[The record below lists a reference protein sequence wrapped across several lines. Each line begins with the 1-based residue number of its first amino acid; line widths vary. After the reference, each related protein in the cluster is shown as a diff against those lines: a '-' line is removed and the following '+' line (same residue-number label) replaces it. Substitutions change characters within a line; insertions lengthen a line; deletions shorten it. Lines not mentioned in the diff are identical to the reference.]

1 VGACC
6 AASACRIVP
15 QTVWSVR
22 EPCVLRLELDDWNKH
37 PRGKT
42 STTRQPYHTNP
53 QLQAR

>member
-1 VGACC
+1 MGACC

-15 QTVWSVR
+15 QTLWSVR